1 MMNNI
6 VVAKDLHRTY
16 QLGNIHALQGIS
28 LEVKIGEFVAIK
40 GRSGSGKTTLL
51 NIIGGLDRNYSGT
64 VVIDTAPLE
73 DLSEEERIALRRSK
87 IGFVFQSFGLL
98 PHFSCLETVDFA
110 LRLSGHR
117 RQERRKHAVVY
128 LSQVGLEDRIDHRPD
143 ELSGGQ
149 QQRLCIARAIA
160 IQPALILADEPT
172 GELDSHTG
180 REIFSLFRQIVALGN
195 MGLVIATHDPVID
208 EYATS
213 IYDLKDGKLTQIKRG
228 VL

>member
-1 MMNNI
+1 MNNI

-16 QLGNIHALQGIS
+16 QLGGIHALRGIN
-28 LEVKIGEFVAIK
+28 LEVRIGEFVAIK

-51 NIIGGLDRNYSGT
+51 NIIGGLDRNYSGI
-64 VVIDTAPLE
+64 VVIDTAPLDE
-73 DLSEEERIALRRSK
+73 ISEEERIALRRTK

-98 PHFSCLETVDFA
+98 PHFSCLETIDFA
-110 LRLSGHR
+110 LRLTGHP
-117 RQERRKHAVVY
+117 RQERRKHAVAF
-128 LSQVGLEDRIDHRPD
+128 LSQVGLENRLHHRPD

-195 MGLVIATHDPVID
+195 MGLIIATHDPVID

-213 IYDLKDGKLTQIKRG
+213 IYELEDGELTNTKRG

>member
-1 MMNNI
+1 MNNI

-16 QLGNIHALQGIS
+16 QLGGIHALRGVN
-28 LEVKIGEFVAIK
+28 LRVRIGEFVAIK

-64 VVIDTAPLE
+64 VVIDTAPLKE
-73 DLSEEERIALRRSK
+73 ISEEERIALRRTK

-98 PHFSCLETVDFA
+98 PHFSCLETIDFA
-110 LRLSGHR
+110 LRLSGHHR
-117 RQERRKHAVVY
+117 RERRKHAVVF
-128 LSQVGLEDRIDHRPD
+128 LTQVGLEDRLDHRPD

-195 MGLVIATHDPVID
+195 IGLIIATHDPVID

-213 IYDLKDGKLTQIKRG
+213 IYELEDGKLSEIKRG